1 MRMHM
6 IATSYF
12 VEVKYI
18 WFIDSLVHCSS
29 IILKDEA
36 KENKESG
43 SITTVL
49 SSKFEYV
56 WKI

>member
-1 MRMHM
+1 MRMHL

-12 VEVKYI
+12 VEVKCI
-18 WFIDSLVHCSS
+18 WFIDSLVHGSS
-29 IILKDEA
+29 IIFKDEA

-49 SSKFEYV
+49 SSNFE
-56 WKI
+56 

>member
-6 IATSYF
+6 IATSYC
-12 VEVKYI
+12 VEVKYT
-18 WFIDSLVHCSS
+18 WCIDSLVHCSS

-56 WKI
+56 